1 MPVTSGIKQRWA
13 PNKASSI
20 FICRNLPVLKILPKA
35 KITNVVDT
43 NPIKIK
49 LADLEIAIAAV
60 FSSGAKV
67 IISCEASVVGG
78 GAEILD
84 FFI

>member
-1 MPVTSGIKQRWA
+1 M
-13 PNKASSI
+13 
-20 FICRNLPVLKILPKA
+20 LKILPSA

-67 IISCEASVVGG
+67 IISWEAGVVGG
-78 GAEILD
+78 GAKKID
-84 FFI
+84 F